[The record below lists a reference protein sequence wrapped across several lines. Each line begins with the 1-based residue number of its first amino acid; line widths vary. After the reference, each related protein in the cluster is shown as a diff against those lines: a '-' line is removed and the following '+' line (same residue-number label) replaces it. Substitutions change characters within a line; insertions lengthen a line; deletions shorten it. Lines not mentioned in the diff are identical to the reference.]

1 MDVPKNLNKAF
12 SGGIGDALASISP
25 FDPNATLT
33 QFAAAA
39 PNLAF
44 NADISRPIALGTT
57 DVQLT
62 IKGDTHAQLKAF
74 AAATATDDTEKKL
87 LAELG
92 LASYLTANPNRVLM
106 TLDIGGEAALEA
118 QFKGQYNVVKVGAS
132 LEAGADARLMYA
144 RGYDAGD
151 KAIPSILNFFE
162 QLASTATLA
171 RALVADEVIVWELGG
186 YLQVGLDVSAGYKMN
201 GTESFGSGPLEVVEQ
216 YGFAVAGSLGF
227 TGELA
232 GRFRVEV
239 RPKQGDVSKSIVTLH
254 KHERRALGVA
264 ADVNVGAT
272 FKATKTPGLDEV
284 ITSLIGVQPKNWLN
298 LVAEAEKL
306 VDPVQLKDKLDK
318 LAEKFIL
325 EWTGR
330 AAAKLADLTP
340 DEAKKFFA
348 EVQDVAK
355 EYVKLEQSAVTLFD
369 RFYDENTK
377 QLAAIVSEFKA
388 KLDAIPTI
396 DQLLKQQFDGKE
408 VEILD
413 IITDGRLL
421 ELVAKGDAALAKL
434 KARVDAA
441 LDLDKPKT
449 AAQTKIRELIVK
461 AKAEFPLD
469 GVLTKLA
476 TLDVAALKSQADQK
490 LIGLAERWIGKT
502 VDGLNVQALQ
512 PIADALKKVQTTY
525 ADFAT
530 KFKKT
535 IENTLTQSFS
545 FALHAAYNRASES
558 DALLQLEL
566 DLANPAAFGLLH
578 DMGRGDIRA
587 ALDPANRAFATILNG
602 TLTDEINRRKTFNIN
617 VVGWHGRKWQ
627 FQGVD
632 QVLTNVTQRITSDS
646 SGTVTINTTATLNVS
661 KERQRQNEKM
671 LSNFMIEFIGQSNG
685 QELDERSSRFL
696 IDTVSSI
703 SSSYKL
709 SFSDDHTTQAE
720 LRNYLSFAD
729 DLGLAKSD
737 QEAFDN
743 VSSLLPRNASDFG
756 IVNVAYETRFDGDAL
771 LAMFR
776 GGIDEKELRD
786 VMRKLVLWRYVNS
799 ARPDVGWAYWTKSV
813 FEEFMKL
820 GGGPYITNGR
830 RVVSPIDR
838 SPFAALAAPQA
849 AILGAPGSAI
859 SARPLLSAI
868 YAYENRVI
876 AAMKKLSALVASG
889 QPFTTAMMKQELD
902 VLGSALSE
910 YDMLDRGADNTI
922 FAIFDACVRRA
933 TGKPSRLSS
942 MRFEARQT
950 ATSAP
955 ITRML
960 LA

>member
-1 MDVPKNLNKAF
+1 MDVPKSLNKAF
-12 SGGIGDALASISP
+12 SGGIGDVLASISP
-25 FDPNATLT
+25 VDPNATLT
-33 QFAAAA
+33 QFAATA
-39 PNLAF
+39 PKLAF
-44 NADISRPIALGTT
+44 NADANRPIALGS

-74 AAATATDDTEKKL
+74 AAATPADESQKEL
-87 LAELG
+87 LTELG
-92 LASYLTANPNRVLM
+92 LATYLAANPDRVLV

-118 QFKGQYNVVKVGAS
+118 QFKGQYNAVQVGAR
-132 LEAGADARLMYA
+132 LDAGADARLMYA
-144 RGYDAGD
+144 RGYDANE
-151 KAIPSILNFFE
+151 KAVPSLLNFFE

-171 RALVADEVIVWELGG
+171 RSLVADEVIVWELGG
-186 YLQVGLDVSAGYKMN
+186 YLQIGLDVSAGYKMN

-216 YGFAVAGSLGF
+216 YGFAVAGSLGL

-239 RPKQGDVSKSIVTLH
+239 RPKQGDVSRSIVTLH

-272 FKATKTPGLDEV
+272 FKAAKAPGLDEV

-306 VDPVQLKDKLDK
+306 VDPKELEARLDK
-318 LAEKFIL
+318 LAQKFIL

-330 AAAKLADLTP
+330 AAAKVADLTP
-340 DEAKKFFA
+340 PEVTKFFA
-348 EVQDVAK
+348 EVKEVAIA
-355 EYVKLEQSAVTLFD
+355 YVNLEQSAVTLFD

-377 QLAAIVSEFKA
+377 QLAAIVSQFKA

-396 DQLLKQQFDGKE
+396 DALLKQQFDGKE

-421 ELVAKGDAALAKL
+421 ELAAKGDAALAKL
-434 KARVDAA
+434 KARLDAA

-449 AAQTKIRELIVK
+449 AAEAKIRELIVK

-469 GVLTKLA
+469 GVLNKLA
-476 TLDVAALKSQADQK
+476 TVDVATLKAQADQK
-490 LIGLAERWIGKT
+490 LIGLAERWIGKAIDS
-502 VDGLNVQALQ
+502 VDDKVLQ
-512 PIADALKKVQTTY
+512 PIAEKLQKVQTAY
-525 ADFAT
+525 ADFAA

-535 IENTLTQSFS
+535 IEDTLTQSFS
-545 FALHAAYNRASES
+545 FALHAAYNRATEA

-566 DLANPAAFGLLH
+566 DLGNQAAFGLLH
-578 DMGRGDIRA
+578 DMARGDIRA
-587 ALDPANRAFATILNG
+587 ALNPANRSFATILNG
-602 TLTDEINRRKTFNIN
+602 TLTDEITRRKTFNIN
-617 VVGWHGRKWQ
+617 VVGWHGKKWQ

-632 QVLTNVTQRITSDS
+632 QVLTNVAQRITTDS
-646 SGTVTINTTATLNVS
+646 AGTITINTTATLNVA
-661 KERQRQNEKM
+661 KERQRQNEKT

-685 QELDERSSRFL
+685 QELDERSARFL

-729 DLGLAKSD
+729 DLGLATSD
-737 QEAFDN
+737 QEAFAN
-743 VSSLLPRNASDFG
+743 VSALLPRNASDFG

-776 GGIDEKELRD
+776 KGIDEKELRD

-813 FEEFMKL
+813 FEEFTNL
-820 GGGPYITNGR
+820 GGGPYVTNGR
-830 RVVSPIDR
+830 RVVTPIDP

-849 AILGAPGSAI
+849 AILGAPGSAV

-868 YAYENRVI
+868 YTYENRVI
-876 AAMKKLSALVASG
+876 AAMQKLSTLVASG
-889 QPFTTAMMKQELD
+889 QPFTPAAMKNELD
-902 VLGSALSE
+902 ALGSALSE

-922 FAIFDACVRRA
+922 FAIFDACVKRA